1 MWIIFKCTKFKYSI
15 ITIKAFKEAEEHKG
29 PSIIIAYAPCIEQG
43 IKKGMACA
51 QEEQK
56 LAVECGYTLLMRYNG
71 EKLTIDS
78 KEPNYEKYEEFLDG
92 EVRYNSLR
100 IKNPDLANVLLTI
113 NKENAIDRYNYYK
126 NLVTNDKNVSNTVWL
141 TSDKNVSNTDWQFR
155 VGSL

>member
-1 MWIIFKCTKFKYSI
+1 
-15 ITIKAFKEAEEHKG
+15 
-29 PSIIIAYAPCIEQG
+29 
-43 IKKGMACA
+43 
-51 QEEQK
+51 
-56 LAVECGYTLLMRYNG
+56 MRYNG

-126 NLVTNDKNVSNTVWL
+126 NLVTNDKNVSNT
-141 TSDKNVSNTDWQFR
+141 D
-155 VGSL
+155 